1 MKKLHTKEAQEIRL
15 FEEEATAK
23 LSAAEQKLQSQFTKE
38 ELKAVRVCFPV
49 CLRVCLLACLL
60 HMYVKRT

>member
-38 ELKAVRVCFPV
+38 ELKAVGTCVYLF
-49 CLRVCLLACLL
+49 ACVFSESVGA
-60 HMYVKRT
+60 HVKGR

>member
-38 ELKAVRVCFPV
+38 ELKAVGACVYLFARVCF
-49 CLRVCLLACLL
+49 LA
-60 HMYVKRT
+60 